1 MADVAELLG
10 TIRNNGELK
19 ASVQLVP
26 NAITGKKRVEVY
38 DPLGRLMAHQ
48 VLDDSYSKEAACEI
62 AFALYNGFVFGQEYT
77 KYQIRRNFEAIL
89 LENSVDAQPDNTIE
103 RKAEAEEAEEDG
115 TGE

>member
-26 NAITGKKRVEVY
+26 NVMTGKKRVEVY

-48 VLDDSYSKEAACEI
+48 TLDESCTKEAACGV

-89 LENSVDAQPDNTIE
+89 LDNSVDAQPDNTIE
-103 RKAEAEEAEEDG
+103 REEES